1 MGDASNLDIGWRSA
15 LMLAVCMP
23 LLMAALLLLT
33 RQIERR
39 ANFWLALLLLAG
51 LIAQVPQIIGF
62 ANAYDVWPGL
72 TFAPFNVEL
81 YIGPLIYLHAY
92 RLMEDRP
99 LGWRKWLIV
108 PGLLQTAYYVWA
120 FTMLGDYKAKWAY
133 TRAAH
138 SPYIQPVETL
148 LGIAFIVIAILAAF
162 RLMRRYN
169 SFLTATQSAE
179 IEFRP
184 DWLRYLLFAMIGAGL
199 IFAGL
204 EIVPFFIEDVSYIAE
219 FPAQLLLTAITA
231 WFGFEAVA
239 RTNKEFPKMP
249 AHGGALE
256 TLETPSETRDWTRE
270 SIILKA
276 RVIEAGWYLE
286 PRLSIGDLARRMG
299 SNETYIS
306 RTLNQ
311 GLDQSFNAFINALR
325 VDRAKSLIVGQTLGM
340 LEIAYES
347 GFNSKATFNRVF
359 RNIAGMTPSAFK
371 RSQNP

>member
-1 MGDASNLDIGWRSA
+1 
-15 LMLAVCMP
+15 MLAVCMP

-162 RLMRRYN
+162 RLMRR
-169 SFLTATQSAE
+169 
-179 IEFRP
+179 
-184 DWLRYLLFAMIGAGL
+184 L

-249 AHGGALE
+249 AHGGA
-256 TLETPSETRDWTRE
+256 SR
-270 SIILKA
+270 A
-276 RVIEAGWYLE
+276 R
-286 PRLSIGDLARRMG
+286 
-299 SNETYIS
+299 
-306 RTLNQ
+306 
-311 GLDQSFNAFINALR
+311 
-325 VDRAKSLIVGQTLGM
+325 
-340 LEIAYES
+340 
-347 GFNSKATFNRVF
+347 
-359 RNIAGMTPSAFK
+359 
-371 RSQNP
+371 